1 MPVQSRRLAVAG
13 ACAALGLSASA
24 CATTD
29 SLFEEPL
36 FWEAVSLA
44 ADYAAY
50 EAALDRCDWYTS
62 SSGATYQLCGDHR
75 PRHRHGPH
83 RPHH

>member
-1 MPVQSRRLAVAG
+1 MIRIRSRRLAAAG
-13 ACAALGLSASA
+13 ACAALGLSTSA

-29 SLFEEPL
+29 GLFGEPM

-50 EAALDRCDWYTS
+50 EAALDRCEWYTS
-62 SSGATYQLCGDHR
+62 PSGATCASS
-75 PRHRHGPH
+75 
-83 RPHH
+83 